1 MIIRKN
7 TKAFKTI
14 KEIISSCRESPDR
27 QKLIRLYITRAG
39 HSIKDRISV
48 EGIQGDADLFY
59 EMNYD
64 AVWNN
69 LESADRQL
77 HESDDIPGVFFFHS
91 NSNKIWD
98 ETPFEFDELVKKEF
112 ASLPD
117 LPVARKKEKIEKF
130 VFPAP
135 DAKAIPQSQTKT
147 KIQEKKSVK
156 VIGKGPR
163 QPDYRLKHEIAFTDL
178 DKIVFK
184 EPTLTKKDVLDYYNK
199 IAEYIL
205 PYLKD
210 RPLSVRFQSKSRNA
224 EYKSLEALANGR
236 YLPEWIQTTASSK
249 HKGQDR
255 ILCNDKDHLLFYVEM
270 GTIEFACEHFRLK
283 SPEFPD
289 YIIIEIESPETE
301 LGNAIDVAIST
312 KGILSGLHLP
322 SFVKTDG
329 QSGLHVYVP
338 LDSKSKF
345 ETVKTVA
352 EYICKL
358 IRLKAPELVVVK
370 GSDDNSYGKVSL
382 NYLINGPG
390 QAVVAPYSLVLGESP
405 AGAVPLSWE
414 DVKED
419 LQLQELKPDNIHK
432 RLVRAGDPFQ
442 TLFKKKVNADDLL
455 ERMEDNYLFLF

>member
-14 KEIISSCRESPDR
+14 KEIITACRERPDR

-39 HSIKDRISV
+39 HSIKDRINV

-69 LESADRQL
+69 LESTDRQL
-77 HESDDIPGVFFFHS
+77 HQSDDIPGVYFFHS
-91 NSNKIWD
+91 NSNKMWD

-112 ASLPD
+112 ASLSD
-117 LPVARKKEKIEKF
+117 LPVGRKKEKIEKF
-130 VFPAP
+130 VFPTTG
-135 DAKAIPQSQTKT
+135 AKAVPPSQTKAKVQT
-147 KIQEKKSVK
+147 KKSTNVA
-156 VIGKGPR
+156 VKGPR
-163 QPDYRLKHEIAFTDL
+163 QPDYGLKRKIAFTDL

-184 EPTLTKKDVLDYYNK
+184 DPTMTKKDVLDYYNR
-199 IAEYIL
+199 ISEYIL

-210 RPLSVRFQSKSRNA
+210 RPLSVRLQSKSRNA

-236 YLPEWIQTTASSK
+236 YFPEWIQTAAPSGY
-249 HKGQDR
+249 KGEDR
-255 ILCNDKDHLLFYVEM
+255 ILCSDKDHLLFYVEM
-270 GTIEFACEHFRLK
+270 GTIEFTCAHFRMR

-289 YIIIEIESPETE
+289 YIVIEIESPETE
-301 LGNAIDVAIST
+301 LGNAIDVATSA
-312 KGILSGLHLP
+312 KEILSGLHLP

-345 ETVKTVA
+345 ETGKVVA

-358 IRLKAPELVVVK
+358 IRLKVPDLVVVK
-370 GSDDNSYGKVSL
+370 GTDDNSYGKVSL
-382 NYLINGPG
+382 NYLINEPG
-390 QAVVAPYSLVLGESP
+390 QAVVAPYSLVLGDSP
-405 AGAVPLSWE
+405 TGASPLSWDE
-414 DVKED
+414 VTED

-432 RLVRAGDPFQ
+432 RLARMGDPFQ
-442 TLFKKKVNADDLL
+442 TLFKKKANADALL
-455 ERMEDNYLFLF
+455 ERMEDSYSFLF